1 MGYNFAGGGDDDQ
14 VFLMPPDPRDW
25 LPPQHLAWA
34 MRRAARELDLAPFL
48 AAYRADGQGNTAYHP
63 RMMVALIMYCYCKG
77 IRSSRAVEMATFD
90 DVGARVIC
98 AGLHPDHATCARFV
112 TRHKE
117 PLQGLL
123 VASLAACAREG
134 LVRVDVTAGDGTKVK
149 ANASMAAN
157 ATAEQPGL
165 DIAGLEQLLQAEV
178 AAWIEQAC
186 AADAAEDALFSGDG
200 GPAGPPAG
208 GRGRK
213 RTAEML
219 ARRKAAQAKLAADAR
234 ARRQQAEA
242 ERAGRIT
249 KLAAEKD
256 RLAARAA
263 GELARGQAKVARYAR
278 REAAAAAGHGR
289 RQSGRAP
296 WPAQRQRDVRAS
308 AAAAARAAAKLEE
321 AIAAPAVVPAP
332 DRPAK
337 ANVTDLASRVMPL
350 KKGGYDQLRNLQAFG
365 GRRQVIFA
373 IGTHPSS
380 TDTTALHPLLKAA
393 AANLAAAGIADK
405 IGAALWDAG
414 YASEAN
420 FTAPCQAD
428 LYVAVTRES
437 VQAGQH
443 RDGTAPLPGRPGW
456 QAMAARLDTPG
467 GQALYKQRKAIIEPV
482 FAQLFARFGRTLHYR
497 GDMAETEIHL
507 WAAVHNTLKAIR
519 ARARREQRE
528 RRAAAP
534 IPGLAAA

>member
-157 ATAEQPGL
+157 ATAEQLGL